1 MWETLERRDVIR
13 SPQICKSLIINSLKS
28 VVLIIES
35 LGYIWLSI
43 SIISKLRLLRGTK
56 IGGFIERQ
64 KNCCVFFFPLYLY
77 LFNYFLSRYCWR
89 KFLNPNLQSLLG
101 YLIRISLRVNIVL
114 QQFVKFIVQF
124 YFTLKIWVGL
134 VML

>member
-13 SPQICKSLIINSLKS
+13 APQICKSLIINSLKS
-28 VVLIIES
+28 VVLIIDS

-43 SIISKLRLLRGTK
+43 SIISKLRLLRGAK
-56 IGGFIERQ
+56 IGAFIERQ

-77 LFNYFLSRYCWR
+77 LFNYLLSRYCWR